1 MGVWE
6 LGLIF
11 EMLKPWFS
19 TLFKNSSQKS
29 VFDKKKK
36 DFIYFQKQNSTQE
49 PKYEKQISRLILL
62 CTYKHKTKN
71 SLSIIM
77 FPITCQ
83 ITLNKPENALN
94 KIFLKK
100 TVFNLKFIKLYFRT
114 VLSFL
119 FPFVYDSF

>member
-1 MGVWE
+1 
-6 LGLIF
+6 
-11 EMLKPWFS
+11 
-19 TLFKNSSQKS
+19 
-29 VFDKKKK
+29 
-36 DFIYFQKQNSTQE
+36 
-49 PKYEKQISRLILL
+49 
-62 CTYKHKTKN
+62 
-71 SLSIIM
+71 M